1 MYIWKCWRDTRW
13 FFVVFLAIAALP
25 MPMLAFASS
34 FGTVIR
40 DAGPMAFQNTFMMVV
55 TAVAYAL
62 ATICAIQEFTDKT
75 AHFLFTKPRS
85 RAYFVWTSWVVGF
98 TELLIVAAVNLFV
111 GWRVLAHYG
120 VNAFSDAG
128 PQTQKWNLV
137 TPQNFIE
144 AAVYACFA
152 YALTFTL
159 AAILRSGL
167 KGLGASLGLL
177 AGMVGVSV
185 ALQMR
190 WGINLPLPP
199 EQIGHLPL
207 ALSECAWIMLAL
219 LFVFAA
225 QLVVERAEI

>member
-1 MYIWKCWRDTRW
+1 MYLWKCWRDTRW

-25 MPMLAFASS
+25 MPMAAFASH

-85 RAYFVWTSWVVGF
+85 RSYFVWTSWIVGF

-120 VNAFSDAG
+120 VSAFSDGG
-128 PQTQKWNLV
+128 PQSWNLV
-137 TPQNFIE
+137 SPQSFIE
-144 AAVYACFA
+144 AAIYACFA
-152 YALTFTL
+152 YALTFAL

-177 AGMVGVSV
+177 AGMVGASV

-190 WGINLPLPP
+190 WKIHLPVPP
-199 EQIGHLPL
+199 QQIGHLPL
-207 ALSECAWIMLAL
+207 ALSECAWVMLAL
-219 LFVFAA
+219 LFVLAA

>member
-1 MYIWKCWRDTRW
+1 MYLWKCWRDTRG

-25 MPMLAFASS
+25 MPMAAFASHL
-34 FGTVIR
+34 GKAIL
-40 DAGPMAFQNTFMMVV
+40 DAGPLAFQNTFTMVV

-85 RAYFVWTSWVVGF
+85 RGYFVWASWIVGF
-98 TELLIVAAVNLFV
+98 TELLLVAAVNLFV

-120 VNAFSDAG
+120 VSAFSDAG
-128 PQTQKWNLV
+128 PQRWNLV
-137 TPQNFIE
+137 SPQNFIKTG
-144 AAVYACFA
+144 VYACFA
-152 YALTFTL
+152 YALTFAL
-159 AAILRSGL
+159 AAILRNGL

-177 AGMVGVSV
+177 AGMAGVAV

-190 WGINLPLPP
+190 WNIDLPLPP
-199 EQIGHLPL
+199 QRIGHLTF
-207 ALSECAWIMLAL
+207 ALSECVWITLGL

>member
-1 MYIWKCWRDTRW
+1 MYLWKCWRDTRW

-25 MPMLAFASS
+25 MPMAAFASRFS
-34 FGTVIR
+34 TAIR
-40 DAGPMAFQNTFMMVV
+40 DAGASAFQNTFTMVV

-85 RAYFVWTSWVVGF
+85 RSYFVWASWMVGF
-98 TELLIVAAVNLFV
+98 AELLGVASVSLLV

-120 VNAFSDAG
+120 VSAFTDA
-128 PQTQKWNLV
+128 PSHDVAPL
-137 TPQNFIE
+137 NFVE
-144 AAVYACFA
+144 AVVCASLA

-177 AGMVGVSV
+177 AGVVWIVEM
-185 ALQMR
+185 LQIR
-190 WGINLPLPP
+190 WGIDLPLPAQ
-199 EQIGHLPL
+199 QIGRLPI
-207 ALSECAWIMLAL
+207 ALSECLWLILAL
-219 LFVFAA
+219 LFVCAA
-225 QLVVERAEI
+225 QVVVERAEI

>member
-1 MYIWKCWRDTRW
+1 MTM
-13 FFVVFLAIAALP
+13 A
-25 MPMLAFASS
+25 AFASHFS
-34 FGTVIR
+34 TAIR
-40 DAGPMAFQNTFMMVV
+40 DAGPLAFQNTFVMVV
-55 TAVAYAL
+55 TFVAFAL

-85 RAYFVWTSWVVGF
+85 RSYFVWTSWIVGF
-98 TELLIVAAVNLFV
+98 SELLVVAAVNLFV

-120 VNAFSDAG
+120 VGAFSDAG
-128 PQTQKWNLV
+128 PQRWNLV
-137 TPQNFIE
+137 CPQKFID
-144 AAVYACFA
+144 AAVFACFA
-152 YALTFTL
+152 YALTFAL

-177 AGMVGVSV
+177 AGMGGVQA

-190 WGINLPLPP
+190 WKIDLPFPP
-199 EQIGHLPL
+199 QQIGHLPL
-207 ALSECAWIMLAL
+207 ALSECAWTMLAL

>member
-1 MYIWKCWRDTRW
+1 MFVWKCWRDTRG

-25 MPMLAFASS
+25 MPMAAFAMINR
-34 FGTVIR
+34 GAAIL
-40 DAGPMAFQNTFMMVV
+40 DAGPAAFQQTFVMVV
-55 TAVAYAL
+55 TAAAYAL

-85 RAYFVWTSWVVGF
+85 RGYFVWTSWIVGF
-98 TELLIVAAVNLFV
+98 TELVMVAAVNLLV
-111 GWRVLAHYG
+111 GWGVLAHYG
-120 VNAFSDAG
+120 AKAFSDG
-128 PQTQKWNLV
+128 PQKWNLV
-137 TPQNFIE
+137 SPQKFIE
-144 AAVYACFA
+144 AAAYACFA
-152 YALTFTL
+152 YALTFAL

-177 AGMVGVSV
+177 AGVVGVSA

-190 WGINLPLPP
+190 WRINLPLPP

-207 ALSECAWIMLAL
+207 ALSECAWMVLAL
-219 LFVFAA
+219 LFVLAA

>member
-1 MYIWKCWRDTRW
+1 MYLWKCWRDTRW

-25 MPMLAFASS
+25 MPMAAFASR

-40 DAGPMAFQNTFMMVV
+40 DAGPLAFQNTFVMVV

-75 AHFLFTKPRS
+75 AYFLFTKPRS
-85 RAYFVWTSWVVGF
+85 RGYFVWTSWIVGF

-120 VNAFSDAG
+120 VSAFSDAG
-128 PQTQKWNLV
+128 PQRWNLV
-137 TPQNFIE
+137 SPQKFIE

-152 YALTFTL
+152 YALTFAL

-167 KGLGASLGLL
+167 KGLGASLGVL

-190 WGINLPLPP
+190 WKIDLPVPP
-199 EQIGHLPL
+199 QQIGHLPL
-207 ALSECAWIMLAL
+207 ALSECAWLIIAL
-219 LFVFAA
+219 LFVSVA

>member
-1 MYIWKCWRDTRW
+1 
-13 FFVVFLAIAALP
+13 
-25 MPMLAFASS
+25 
-34 FGTVIR
+34 
-40 DAGPMAFQNTFMMVV
+40 MVV
-55 TAVAYAL
+55 TAAAYAL

-85 RAYFVWTSWVVGF
+85 RGYFVWTSWIGGF

-120 VNAFSDAG
+120 VSAFSDAG
-128 PQTQKWNLV
+128 PQRWNLV
-137 TPQNFIE
+137 SPQKFIE

-152 YALTFTL
+152 YALTFAL

-185 ALQMR
+185 GLQMR
-190 WGINLPLPP
+190 WKIDLPLPP
-199 EQIGHLPL
+199 QQIGHLPL
-207 ALSECAWIMLAL
+207 ALSECAWMMLAL
-219 LFVFAA
+219 LFVLAA

>member
-1 MYIWKCWRDTRW
+1 MYLWKCWRDTRW
-13 FFVVFLAIAALP
+13 FFVVFLAIGALP
-25 MPMLAFASS
+25 MPMAAIASHHGS
-34 FGTVIR
+34 AIL
-40 DAGPMAFQNTFMMVV
+40 DAGPLAFQNTFVMVV

-85 RAYFVWTSWVVGF
+85 RGYFVWTSWIVGF

-120 VNAFSDAG
+120 VSAFSDAG
-128 PQTQKWNLV
+128 PRGWNLV
-137 TPQNFIE
+137 SPQSFIE

-152 YALTFTL
+152 YAVTFAL

-177 AGMVGVSV
+177 AGMVGVSG
-185 ALQMR
+185 ALQIR
-190 WGINLPLPP
+190 WKVYLPVPP
-199 EQIGHLPL
+199 RQIGHLPL

-219 LFVFAA
+219 LFVLAA

>member
-1 MYIWKCWRDTRW
+1 MYLWKCWRDTRW

-25 MPMLAFASS
+25 MPMAAFASH

-85 RAYFVWTSWVVGF
+85 RGYFVWTSWIVGF

-120 VNAFSDAG
+120 VSAFSDGG
-128 PQTQKWNLV
+128 PQSWNLV
-137 TPQNFIE
+137 SPQSFIE
-144 AAVYACFA
+144 AAIYACFA
-152 YALTFTL
+152 YALTFAL

-190 WGINLPLPP
+190 WKTHLPVPP
-199 EQIGHLPL
+199 QQIGHLPL

-219 LFVFAA
+219 LFVLAA
-225 QLVVERAEI
+225 QLVVERADI